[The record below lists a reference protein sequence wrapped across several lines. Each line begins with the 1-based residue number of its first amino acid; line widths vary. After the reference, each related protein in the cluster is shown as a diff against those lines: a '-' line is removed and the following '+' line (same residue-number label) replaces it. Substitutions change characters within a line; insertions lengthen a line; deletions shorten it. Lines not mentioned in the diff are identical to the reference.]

1 MIIAI
6 DGTTSSGKGTLA
18 KRLAEHYRLPHLD
31 TGLLYRAVAKSAL
44 NKGIDF
50 KDERECALLA
60 AHVDLAEFDERELRG
75 AGVGAAASVVASLGA
90 VRRALFEL
98 QRKFAQQ
105 KGGAVL
111 DGRDIGTVIAPDADV
126 KLWVDASVEER
137 SRRRYLELSGM
148 GEDVTPE
155 SVLDQ
160 LRERDARD
168 AARKDAPMKPAED
181 AVWLDTSLINQDQTL
196 ARAIEIVEA
205 RKVAP
210 KKAPARK
217 APAKKP
223 SA

>member
-1 MIIAI
+1 MIIAL

-18 KRLAEHYRLPHLD
+18 KRLAAHYHLPHLD

-50 KDERECALLA
+50 ADERECALLA
-60 AHVDLAEFDERELRG
+60 AHIDLAEFDERELRS

-137 SRRRYLELSGM
+137 ARRRFKELSGM
-148 GEDVTPE
+148 GEDVTE
-155 SVLDQ
+155 HSVLEQ
-160 LRERDARD
+160 LKERDARD
-168 AARKDAPMKPAED
+168 AQRKDAPMKPADD
-181 AVWLDTSLINQDQTL
+181 AVWIDTTRMTPDE
-196 ARAIEIVEA
+196 AFAKAVEIVEA
-205 RKVAP
+205 HKAAP
-210 KKAPARK
+210 KQKKAPV
-217 APAKKP
+217 KKP
-223 SA
+223 KA

>member
-18 KRLAEHYRLPHLD
+18 KRLAAHYGLPHLD

-60 AHVDLAEFDERELRG
+60 AHIDLAEFDERELRT
-75 AGVGAAASVVASLGA
+75 AGVGSAASVVATLGA

-105 KGGAVL
+105 AGGAVL

-137 SRRRYLELSGM
+137 ARRRFLELSGN
-148 GEDVTPE
+148 GEDVTQNG
-155 SVLDQ
+155 VL
-160 LRERDARD
+160 LLLEERDARD
-168 AARKDAPMKPAED
+168 AARKDAPMKPADD
-181 AVWLDTSLINQDQTL
+181 AIWIDTTRMNPDECL
-196 ARAIEIVEA
+196 AKAVEIVEA
-205 RKVAP
+205 RKAAP
-210 KKAPARK
+210 KEKKAPV
-217 APAKKP
+217 KKP
-223 SA
+223 KG

>member
-18 KRLAEHYRLPHLD
+18 KRLAAHYKLPHLD

-60 AHVDLAEFDERELRG
+60 AHIDLSEFDERELRT
-75 AGVGAAASVVASLGA
+75 AGVGTAASVVATLGA

-105 KGGAVL
+105 AGGAVL

-137 SRRRYLELSGM
+137 ARRRFLELSSN
-148 GEDVTPE
+148 GEDVTQHG
-155 SVLDQ
+155 VLLQ
-160 LRERDARD
+160 LEERDARD
-168 AARKDAPMKPAED
+168 AARKDAPMKPADD
-181 AVWLDTSLINQDQTL
+181 AIWIDTTRMNPDECL
-196 ARAIEIVEA
+196 AKAVEIVEA
-205 RKVAP
+205 RKAVP
-210 KKAPARK
+210 KEKKAAV
-217 APAKKP
+217 KKP
-223 SA
+223 KG